1 MWELVVHGYIELYDE
16 VVNTQKDQLRVNRK
30 KDERVLFS
38 IQNGIYETI
47 FPNILEKKI
56 SKIAW
61 DILYS
66 LIIKEL

>member
-1 MWELVVHGYIELYDE
+1 VWELVVHGYIELYDE